1 MFKFSFSIWIFL
13 INISSFSQTV
23 QLLPEKE
30 FSGSQT
36 QKWSE
41 VQGELG
47 KLKTK
52 VDAQNVVVNEL
63 LKSKKNHEAKMSVD
77 DIEKL
82 KKEHAKLKSLTTD
95 YNEMLSDFQFRFPEK
110 GLESGRKY
118 IRLENQ
124 TLEQMEKSPTLEGR
138 LKKLQK
144 KIKKQYQAEDS
155 AVDDPKKLPTY
166 KSKKIPVGSKGLD
179 SVKPL
184 DSDVTDQ
191 INLVK

>member
-1 MFKFSFSIWIFL
+1 MFKSSLVFWVFL
-13 INISSFSQTV
+13 ICASSFSQTV
-23 QLLPEKE
+23 QPLPEKE

-41 VQGELG
+41 VQNELG
-47 KLKTK
+47 QLKAK
-52 VDAQNVVVNEL
+52 VDAQTLLVKEL
-63 LKSKKNHEAKMSVD
+63 LKSKKGHESKMSAD
-77 DIEKL
+77 DIGKL
-82 KKEHAKLKSLTTD
+82 KKEHSKLQSLTVD
-95 YNEMLSDFQFRFPEK
+95 YNEKLSDFQFRFPEK

-155 AVDDPKKLPTY
+155 AAVDPKKLPTY
-166 KSKKIPVGSKGLD
+166 KPIKVPVGSKGLD
-179 SVKPL
+179 SVKPA
-184 DSDVTDQ
+184 DTDVTDQ